1 MQNPG
6 TSRGRGYNRTRVD
19 YKALARATGWQPY
32 MDNLRRADHAR
43 VVAASEADRKAFWI
57 NTHNVMVIDAVLKR
71 YPLKPGEGVEAIKDL
86 RTAYHAVAREGVT
99 LDEVEGR
106 LVRMNDPRVVLA
118 LCVGAN
124 GFPPL
129 YEQAFTGGAVDGQLD
144 RAANFFVA
152 DPANVALDRGG
163 NVLRLSPVFRDHA
176 GLFLSGVL
184 ATLPGLE
191 GCTPEDK
198 AVLSFILP
206 RIDPGEARAVVAAR
220 PVIVY
225 NDPDWSLND
234 AGR

>member
-1 MQNPG
+1 
-6 TSRGRGYNRTRVD
+6 
-19 YKALARATGWQPY
+19 
-32 MDNLRRADHAR
+32 
-43 VVAASEADRKAFWI
+43 
-57 NTHNVMVIDAVLKR
+57 MVIDAVLKR

-99 LDEVEGR
+99 LDEVEAR

-184 ATLPGLE
+184 ETLPGLDGIHAGRE
-191 GCTPEDK
+191 G
-198 AVLSFILP
+198 
-206 RIDPGEARAVVAAR
+206 GAVVHPAAHR
-220 PVIVY
+220 P
-225 NDPDWSLND
+225 
-234 AGR
+234 GRRRAPSSPPSRSSPTTTLTGR